1 MKRFLIIL
9 FAICFAVILA
19 LTPTIIAGAKPEN
32 DGKTP
37 NKSNLKAIGNYNSR
51 SSFVIDYNTEQV
63 LYERNADA
71 KYPIASMVKIM
82 TLNIVFDEI
91 DKGRLSFDEKI
102 TISEN
107 ASGMGG
113 SQMFLDTGLDYSVSD
128 LIKGVTV
135 VSANDASVALA
146 ERISGSVEV
155 FIELMN
161 EKALEFGMQNTR
173 FVNVTGLPQEGQ
185 YSTARDV
192 TKMMKNLLKH
202 PKYYDFS
209 TIYLENY
216 THPDG
221 RTTELTNTNKLVR
234 FYKGCDGGKTG
245 FTNDAMFC
253 LSATAKREDTRVIA
267 TVLGAESSKERNKEI
282 TELFNYAFANY
293 RNIKILDKNNPI
305 PTEIII
311 KGAKNN
317 KVEVSVN
324 KDVFILAK
332 RGEKPAFDIEIS
344 INENLKAP
352 ISKGEKIGVI
362 NLVDTKTKEI
372 KEQADLVTLNDIEC
386 KSYLDGLKE
395 ILENW
400 FIGA

>member
-1 MKRFLIIL
+1 MKKFIIFICAIS
-9 FAICFAVILA
+9 FAIILA
-19 LTPTIIAGAKPEN
+19 LTPTVVASAKPEN
-32 DGKTP
+32 NTNVQK
-37 NKSNLKAIGNYNSR
+37 KIGNYNSR
-51 SSFVIDYNTEQV
+51 SAYVIDYDTEQV
-63 LYERNADA
+63 LFERNADA

-91 DKGRLSFDEKI
+91 EKGHLSFDEK
-102 TISEN
+102 TVISEN

-113 SQMFLDTGLDYSVSD
+113 SQMFLDAGLEYSISD

-146 ERISGSVEV
+146 EKICGSVDV
-155 FIELMN
+155 FIDLMN
-161 EKALEFGMQNTR
+161 KKASEFGMQNTR

-192 TKMMKNLLKH
+192 SKMMKNLLKH

-245 FTNDAMFC
+245 FTSEAMFC
-253 LSATAKREDTRVIA
+253 LSATAKRDNTRVIA
-267 TVLGAESSKERNKEI
+267 TVLGAPSSKERNKEI
-282 TELFNYAFANY
+282 TDLFNYAFANF
-293 RNIKILDKNNPI
+293 RTIRLLEKGKAI
-305 PTEIII
+305 PTEINV
-311 KGAKNN
+311 KGAKSS
-317 KVEVSVN
+317 KCEVTVD

-332 RGEKPAFDIEIS
+332 KGEKPDFDVEI
-344 INENLKAP
+344 IIVDNLKAP
-352 ISKGEKIGVI
+352 ISMGNKIGVVKLI
-362 NLVDTKTKEI
+362 DKNTKELKDQVNLV
-372 KEQADLVTLNDIEC
+372 ALNDIES
-386 KSYLDGLKE
+386 KSYLDGLDE
-395 ILENW
+395 ILQNW
-400 FIGA
+400 FLGR

>member
-1 MKRFLIIL
+1 MKKFIIFICAIS
-9 FAICFAVILA
+9 FAIILA
-19 LTPTIIAGAKPEN
+19 LTPTVVASAKPEN
-32 DGKTP
+32 NTNVQK
-37 NKSNLKAIGNYNSR
+37 KIGNYNSR
-51 SSFVIDYNTEQV
+51 SAYVIDYDTEQV
-63 LYERNADA
+63 LFERNADA

-91 DKGRLSFDEKI
+91 EKGHLSFDEKI
-102 TISEN
+102 VISEN

-113 SQMFLDTGLDYSVSD
+113 SQMFLDAGLEYSIAD

-146 ERISGSVEV
+146 EKISGSVDV
-155 FIELMN
+155 FIDLMN
-161 EKALEFGMQNTR
+161 KKASEFGMQNTR

-192 TKMMKNLLKH
+192 SKMMKNLLKH

-245 FTNDAMFC
+245 FTSEAMFC
-253 LSATAKREDTRVIA
+253 LSATAKRDNTRVIA
-267 TVLGAESSKERNKEI
+267 TVLGAPSSKERNKEI
-282 TELFNYAFANY
+282 TDLFNYAFANF
-293 RNIKILDKNNPI
+293 RTIRLLEKGKAI
-305 PTEIII
+305 PTEINV
-311 KGAKNN
+311 KGAKSS
-317 KVEVSVN
+317 KCEVTVD

-332 RGEKPAFDIEIS
+332 KGEKPDFDVEI
-344 INENLKAP
+344 IIDDNLKAP
-352 ISKGEKIGVI
+352 ISKGNKIGVVKLI
-362 NLVDTKTKEI
+362 DKNTKELKDQVNLV
-372 KEQADLVTLNDIEC
+372 ALNDIES
-386 KSYLDGLKE
+386 KSYLDGLDE
-395 ILENW
+395 ILQNW
-400 FIGA
+400 FLGR

>member
-1 MKRFLIIL
+1 MKKFIIFICAIS
-9 FAICFAVILA
+9 FAIILA
-19 LTPTIIAGAKPEN
+19 LTPTVVASAKPEN
-32 DGKTP
+32 NTNVQK
-37 NKSNLKAIGNYNSR
+37 KIGNYNSR
-51 SSFVIDYNTEQV
+51 SAYVIDYDTEQV
-63 LYERNADA
+63 LFERNADA

-91 DKGRLSFDEKI
+91 EKGHLSFDEK
-102 TISEN
+102 TVISEN

-113 SQMFLDTGLDYSVSD
+113 SQMFLDAGLEYSISD

-146 ERISGSVEV
+146 ERISGSVDV
-155 FIELMN
+155 FIDLMN
-161 EKALEFGMQNTR
+161 EKASEFGMQNTR

-192 TKMMKNLLKH
+192 SKMMKNLLKH

-245 FTNDAMFC
+245 FTSEAMFC
-253 LSATAKREDTRVIA
+253 LSATAKRDNTRVIA
-267 TVLGAESSKERNKEI
+267 TVLGAPSSKERNKEI
-282 TELFNYAFANY
+282 TDLFNYAFANF
-293 RNIKILDKNNPI
+293 RTICLLEKGKAI
-305 PTEIII
+305 PTEINV
-311 KGAKNN
+311 KGAKSS
-317 KVEVSVN
+317 KCEVTVD

-332 RGEKPAFDIEIS
+332 KGEKPDFDVEI
-344 INENLKAP
+344 IIDDNLKAP
-352 ISKGEKIGVI
+352 ISMGNKIGVVKLI
-362 NLVDTKTKEI
+362 DKNTKELKDQVNLV
-372 KEQADLVTLNDIEC
+372 ALNDIES
-386 KSYLDGLKE
+386 KSYLDGLDE
-395 ILENW
+395 ILQNW
-400 FIGA
+400 FLGR

>member
-1 MKRFLIIL
+1 MKKFIIFICAIS
-9 FAICFAVILA
+9 FAIILA
-19 LTPTIIAGAKPEN
+19 LTPTVVASAKPEN
-32 DGKTP
+32 NTNVQK
-37 NKSNLKAIGNYNSR
+37 KIGNYNSR
-51 SSFVIDYNTEQV
+51 SAYVIDYDTEQV
-63 LYERNADA
+63 LFERNADA

-91 DKGRLSFDEKI
+91 EKGHLSFDEK
-102 TISEN
+102 TVISEN

-113 SQMFLDTGLDYSVSD
+113 SQMFLDAGLEYSISD

-146 ERISGSVEV
+146 EKICGSVDV
-155 FIELMN
+155 FIDLMN
-161 EKALEFGMQNTR
+161 KKASEFGMQNTR

-192 TKMMKNLLKH
+192 SKMMKNLLKH

-245 FTNDAMFC
+245 FTSEAMFC
-253 LSATAKREDTRVIA
+253 LSATAKRDNTRVIA
-267 TVLGAESSKERNKEI
+267 TVLGAPSSKERNKEI
-282 TELFNYAFANY
+282 TDLFNYAFANF
-293 RNIKILDKNNPI
+293 RTIRLLEKGKAI
-305 PTEIII
+305 PTEINV
-311 KGAKNN
+311 KGAKSS
-317 KVEVSVN
+317 KCEVTVD

-332 RGEKPAFDIEIS
+332 KGEKPDFDVEI
-344 INENLKAP
+344 IIDDNLKAP
-352 ISKGEKIGVI
+352 ISMGNKIGVVKLI
-362 NLVDTKTKEI
+362 DKNTKELKDQVNLV
-372 KEQADLVTLNDIEC
+372 ALNDIES
-386 KSYLDGLKE
+386 KSYLDGLDE
-395 ILENW
+395 ILQNW
-400 FIGA
+400 FLGR